1 MCARAQE
8 ERYGKSV
15 KESEHTAF
23 IKYAFL
29 YEYISIQV
37 EDITLAKICAT
48 NIVAIKYIKQM
59 LTYLKGKIDNNTII
73 TGDFN
78 NLLTS
83 KKNHPDRKSVR
94 DIFLYDRLDQLDL
107 TDVIVRASLVAQSVK
122 NMPRMWD
129 T

>member
-1 MCARAQE
+1 M
-8 ERYGKSV
+8 

-37 EDITLAKICAT
+37 DDIKLAKICAT

-59 LTYLKGKIDNNTII
+59 LTYLKGKIDNNTRIA
-73 TGDFN
+73 GDFN

-83 KKNHPDRKSVR
+83 KKNHLDRKSVR
-94 DIFLYDRLDQLDL
+94 YIL
-107 TDVIVRASLVAQSVK
+107 I
-122 NMPRMWD
+122 
-129 T
+129 